1 MDETNAPPLP
11 PHETGEERTFYSV
24 EYRNRLSWGN
34 RLGRVA
40 WWGVY
45 HLLYRSTPPPLFA
58 WRRMLLRVFGAR
70 LAADVHV
77 YPSARIWAPWNLS
90 MERGSCL
97 GPEVYCYNVAPV
109 HLGIEATA
117 SYRSFLCT
125 ASHDIRHPERPLIT
139 GPISLGRGA
148 YVFADAFIGMNV
160 TLHEGAVAAARAVV
174 VKDVAAYDIVGGN
187 PAKVIGTRRPG
198 DGPRE

>member
-1 MDETNAPPLP
+1 MDESNVIPPSASPAGLD
-11 PHETGEERTFYSV
+11 GSFYSV

-34 RLGRVA
+34 RVGRVA
-40 WWGVY
+40 WGVVY
-45 HLLYRSTPPPLFA
+45 HLLYRPTPAPLFA
-58 WRRMLLRVFGAR
+58 WRRMLLRLFGAR
-70 LAADVHV
+70 LAGDVHV

-109 HLGIEATA
+109 HLEIDATA
-117 SYRSFLCT
+117 SFRSFLCT

-139 GPISLGRGA
+139 GPIRLGRGA
-148 YVFADAFIGMNV
+148 YVFADAFVGMNV

-187 PAKVIGTRRPG
+187 PARVIGTRR
-198 DGPRE
+198 